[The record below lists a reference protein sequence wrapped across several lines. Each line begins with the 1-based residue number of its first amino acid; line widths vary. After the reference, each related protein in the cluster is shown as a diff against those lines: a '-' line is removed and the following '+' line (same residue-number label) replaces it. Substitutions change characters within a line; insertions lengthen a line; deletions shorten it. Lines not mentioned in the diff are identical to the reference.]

1 MSPTI
6 VYTMTKTGERGDL
19 YAVVGSPGGAVIP
32 QFVIKTLIGILDW
45 GLDPPQAV
53 ALPNFGARNKPE
65 TGIGGEHPDIGH
77 DGQATPEAQELV
89 DGLTRRGHTVNLDEQ
104 SSGLSA
110 IIRTRDGHLLGGADP
125 RREGAVMG
133 G

>member
-6 VYTMTKTGERGDL
+6 VYTMTKTGERGVL

-32 QFVIKTLIGILDW
+32 QFVIKTLVGILDW
-45 GLDPPQAV
+45 GLDPQQAV

-65 TGIGGEHPDIGH
+65 TGIGGEDPDIGN
-77 DGQATPEAQELV
+77 DGKATPEAQELV
-89 DGLTRRGHTVNLDEQ
+89 DDLTRRGHTVNLDEQ

>member
-1 MSPTI
+1 MVNIQTST
-6 VYTMTKTGERGDL
+6 RG
-19 YAVVGSPGGAVIP
+19 
-32 QFVIKTLIGILDW
+32 K
-45 GLDPPQAV
+45 
-53 ALPNFGARNKPE
+53 
-65 TGIGGEHPDIGH
+65 
-77 DGQATPEAQELV
+77 ATPEAQELV
-89 DGLTRRGHTVNLDEQ
+89 DDLTRRGHTVNLDEQ

>member
-1 MSPTI
+1 M
-6 VYTMTKTGERGDL
+6 
-19 YAVVGSPGGAVIP
+19 
-32 QFVIKTLIGILDW
+32 
-45 GLDPPQAV
+45 

-77 DGQATPEAQELV
+77 DGKATPEAQELV

-110 IIRTRDGHLLGGADP
+110 IIRTRNGHLLGGADP

>member
-1 MSPTI
+1 MYNI
-6 VYTMTKTGERGDL
+6 TKSGERGDL

-32 QFVIKTLIGILDW
+32 QFVIKTLIGMLDW
-45 GLDPPQAV
+45 GLNPQQAV
-53 ALPNFGARNKPE
+53 SLPNFGARNNPE
-65 TGIGGEHPDIGH
+65 TGIGGEHPDIGQN
-77 DGQATPEAQELV
+77 GTATPEAQELI
-89 DGLTRRGHTVNLDEQ
+89 DGLTRRGHSVNLDEQ

-125 RREGAVMG
+125 RREGAVLG